1 MAHLEKRNAELFYQD
16 IGYGVPIVAI
26 HGLMEDSGY
35 WTETGVAEALASDYR
50 VLALDMRGHGR
61 SRVKGRPFG
70 YDVATV
76 ASDIGALADAL
87 ELGDFHLL
95 THATGGMAAIRFA
108 IASWPRLRSLIL
120 TNTGSATLPTLANN
134 LQYERFFG
142 KLRRAASKR
151 RDRRISE
158 IMDDVRADPAPFLSG
173 IASNPRSEDMW
184 RIYEGFL
191 QRAQG
196 DAISEFMLSFYTDPD
211 PLVHGLRQIQC
222 PTLVLRGELDEF
234 FRTPSALLAAEIP
247 QARYVELEGVGHM
260 TAIEAPERTS
270 TEILSF
276 IRPLDRHRYP

>member
-142 KLRRAASKR
+142 KLRRAARKR
-151 RDRRISE
+151 RDR
-158 IMDDVRADPAPFLSG
+158 
-173 IASNPRSEDMW
+173 
-184 RIYEGFL
+184 
-191 QRAQG
+191 
-196 DAISEFMLSFYTDPD
+196 
-211 PLVHGLRQIQC
+211 
-222 PTLVLRGELDEF
+222 
-234 FRTPSALLAAEIP
+234 PSARSWTRYEQTRLRSCPGLLATREVRICG
-247 QARYVELEGVGHM
+247 E
-260 TAIEAPERTS
+260 S
-270 TEILSF
+270 TRASSSGPKAM
-276 IRPLDRHRYP
+276 RSVSSC